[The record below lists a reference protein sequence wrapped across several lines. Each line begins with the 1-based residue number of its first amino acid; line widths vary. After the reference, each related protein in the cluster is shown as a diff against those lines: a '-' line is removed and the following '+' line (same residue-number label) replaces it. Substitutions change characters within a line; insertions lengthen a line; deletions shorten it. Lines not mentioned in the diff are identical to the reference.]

1 MPILDTA
8 RFNRDGGKR
17 LWFSLLIQYN
27 KYMSSVVVVKLE
39 AVPSGGTV
47 DVDTY
52 RRALEIGF
60 STLTG
65 RRDIAAAVAE
75 ILPGGTVGIKTSC
88 LARRFNP
95 TPVALAGALTDLL
108 IESGF
113 EANDLVIWERT
124 SRELA
129 EAGFTLN
136 ASGRGVR
143 VLGTDANGI
152 GYAGSFQT
160 SDQVS
165 SLVSRIQTDMI
176 QHSINLPV
184 LKDHSIAGLSAGL
197 KNMYGAIHNP
207 NKFHGDNCDPYC
219 AHVNNL
225 DSIRQKHRLSI
236 IDAMRVQYDGGP
248 GYVAQYMAPFG
259 AVILSRDPV
268 AADRVGLEIV
278 ERMRSDYGRPPL
290 ARVGRDVRY
299 LKTAN
304 RIGLGECDLGRIELK
319 VLLIDESGQAGAGEL
334 FG

>member
-1 MPILDTA
+1 
-8 RFNRDGGKR
+8 
-17 LWFSLLIQYN
+17 
-27 KYMSSVVVVKLE
+27 MSSVVVVKLE

-47 DVDTY
+47 EADSY
-52 RRALEIGF
+52 RRLLEIGF
-60 STLTG
+60 SALTG
-65 RRDIAAAVAE
+65 RPDISAAVAG

-88 LARRFNP
+88 LARGFNS
-95 TPVALAGALTDLL
+95 TPVALASALTDLL
-108 IESGF
+108 IGSGF
-113 EANDLVIWERT
+113 AANDLVIWERT

-152 GYAGSFQT
+152 GYASSLQT

-165 SLVSRIQTDMI
+165 SLVSRILAEMI

-207 NKFHGDNCDPYC
+207 NKFHGNNCDPYC

-225 DSIRQKHRLSI
+225 DSIRQKHRLTI

-248 GYVAQYMAPFG
+248 GYVAQYVASFG
-259 AVILSRDPV
+259 ALIMSLDPV
-268 AADRVGLEIV
+268 AADRIGLEIL
-278 ERMRSDYGRPPL
+278 ERIRSDHGRPPL
-290 ARVGRDVRY
+290 AQVGREVRY
-299 LKTAN
+299 LNTAN
-304 RIGLGECDLGRIELK
+304 RIGLGECDLERIELN
-319 VLLIDESGQAGAGEL
+319 VLLMDEGGHARAGGL